1 MFQPKA
7 VQQQTRKKNARK
19 IYALI
24 FISGMMLTS
33 CAHIELQPKDQELL
47 KLQSFAKSVAKHIY
61 DNDPNT
67 YMDSQDALREEVTP
81 QILRQL
87 QECSLSP
94 KSGPEAKKKL
104 QSMRENDGEGGLKI
118 EWADFA
124 GKATSSGLVP
134 VEVKGVRGNATH
146 AEKFDV
152 ILYVGYKPKTE
163 GAKSQEPIIG
173 EIEFKK

>member
-7 VQQQTRKKNARK
+7 IRQQMHKRNAQK

-24 FISGMMLTS
+24 YLSGIMLTS
-33 CAHIELQPKDQELL
+33 CAHIELQPKDQELV
-47 KLQSFAKSVAKHIY
+47 KLQDFARSVAKHIY
-61 DNDPNT
+61 DNDPHT
-67 YMDSQDALREEVTP
+67 YMNSQDALRKEVTP

-87 QECSLSP
+87 QDRSLSP
-94 KSGPEAKKKL
+94 KSGPEAKQKL
-104 QSMRENDGEGGLKI
+104 ELMRESDGEGGVKI

-146 AEKFDV
+146 AEKFDIV
-152 ILYVGYKPKTE
+152 LYVGYKPKLP
-163 GAKSQEPIIG
+163 GAKSQEPLIG